1 MDIRIRHAEPA
12 DAPAVHQMLVGGHTV
27 AGTMRLPYAPL
38 SSTEERLAPQD
49 GRVTLV
55 AVEGGEVA
63 GFAELVTHQ
72 WPRHNHVGDLNMVVT
87 DAERQGHGVGRSLV
101 GAVVE
106 LADDWLHLVRLQLF
120 VWADNAHAIR
130 LHESFGF
137 VVEGT
142 LTAFTRGRGGYV
154 DALVMGRVRA
164 PVSLDDPPP
173 P

>member
-1 MDIRIRHAEPA
+1 MDITIRHAEPG
-12 DAPAVHQMLVGGHTV
+12 DAHAVHQMLVSGQTV

-38 SSTEERLAPQD
+38 SSTEERLAPKD
-49 GRVTLV
+49 GRVALV

-63 GFAELVTHQ
+63 GFTELVTHP

-87 DAERQGHGVGRSLV
+87 DEDRQGHGVGRSLV

-130 LHESFGF
+130 LYESFGF

-142 LTAFTRGRGGYV
+142 LPSFVRGRGTYL
-154 DALVMGRVRA
+154 DALVMGRVRPTSA
-164 PVSLDDPPP
+164 PDPA
-173 P
+173 